1 MSSSPSDRHEPFW
14 SGIQHGIGPFP
25 PDAHRS
31 EVVRHSGGIRV
42 VQSES
47 MDVNGK
53 TVVVTGA
60 ANGIGRA
67 LARRFHADGASV
79 VIADRAEIPLG
90 ELERELNARR
100 AGSAHAVLADISTEL
115 GNKTLIDSAR
125 QTFGRVHLFFANAGV
140 AFGTDLEHSDE
151 SDWTAS
157 FDINVHAHRWAAKHL
172 IDDWVAHGD
181 GYFCSTASAA
191 GLLAQIGSAPYSVTK
206 HAAVAFAEWL
216 SITYGDR
223 GVKVSCLCPQG
234 VNTNMLNPPDVS
246 RDNVKNID
254 VRGGDVV
261 RAAGAVIEPEEVA
274 DVVAAAIRDERFLI
288 LPHPEVALYEQNRT
302 ADREKWLAGMRKLQR
317 RIFGAA

>member
-1 MSSSPSDRHEPFW
+1 
-14 SGIQHGIGPFP
+14 
-25 PDAHRS
+25 
-31 EVVRHSGGIRV
+31 
-42 VQSES
+42 

-60 ANGIGRA
+60 ASGIGRA

-79 VIADRAEIPLG
+79 VLADRTEIPLG
-90 ELERELNARR
+90 ELERELNTRR
-100 AGSAHAVLADISTEL
+100 PGSAHAVLADIGTEF
-115 GNKTLIDSAR
+115 GNKALIDSAR
-125 QTFGRVHLFFANAGV
+125 HKFGRIHLFFANAGV
-140 AFGTDLEHSDE
+140 AFGTDLEHTEE
-151 SDWTAS
+151 SAWTTS
-157 FDINVHAHRWAAKHL
+157 FDINIHAHRWAAKHL

-223 GVKVSCLCPQG
+223 GLKVSCLCPQG
-234 VNTNMLNPPDVS
+234 VNTNMLNPPGS
-246 RDNVKNID
+246 HGTD

-261 RAAGAVIEPEEVA
+261 RAAGAVLEPEQVA
-274 DVVAAAIRDERFLI
+274 DIVADAIRNERFLI
-288 LPHPEVALYEQNRT
+288 LPHPEVAMYEQNRT

-317 RIFGAA
+317 RIFGAG